1 MTSNRTVLFCIAYAA
16 FTGFIAGYLMDKG
29 PHEDTPDLITQAYA
43 RGRQAGYSQ
52 AQKNGACIQWWT
64 NTSADDMRAAKRFF
78 CKGR

>member
-1 MTSNRTVLFCIAYAA
+1 MTSKATTAFCLVYVALS
-16 FTGFIAGYLMDKG
+16 GFVSGYLIDKG
-29 PHEDTPDLITQAYA
+29 PSIDTSELITQAYA

>member
-1 MTSNRTVLFCIAYAA
+1 MPSKATTLFCIAYTALM
-16 FTGFIAGYLMDKG
+16 GFLAGYMAH
-29 PHEDTPDLITQAYA
+29 PSQTDTAELITQAYA

-64 NTSADDMRAAKRFF
+64 GTSADDMRAAKRFF